1 MSFQRKKDI
10 SGLETSSDCN
20 NVYIYGR
27 VKSRRQHGS
36 SFAFLDVEEIA
47 DNTEDPPESVQV
59 IFNQCYYEQE
69 LPNVENA
76 IKVASVGSYL
86 RCVGSVHTT
95 VSGEVSFAVKHWRLL
110 RPQPNPAAINRLM
123 ELFSIGLFPLNM
135 VQEALPQ
142 ELLVS
147 ADVPSF
153 SKFYSLWKAKQKNEV
168 RVKLSAN
175 NEIETTIKDVLEV
188 EASSSALRR
197 CPSVSSTS
205 SGGASVSAMP
215 QSHGMCVPSELC
227 QTGGDSNCGNL
238 ELHRYNWAK
247 AARRVCRHLR
257 GLSLQSTRQRSHRLA
272 KSHRDMI
279 TLLCDDV
286 NMPHTTFVALP
297 RDCNGSVT
305 DASSYLGRFSPE
317 FHTEVHYVTPS
328 QTQTHIHTQTHIATE
343 SVGHFVDETRLHF
356 NAQKKAPQVLWMVHI
371 IQSFV
376 DNHKKKKPS
385 RLPVHLLD
393 VGGGRGDLA
402 IALAGCLAEDVSVS
416 VVDINGASIAAGR
429 SRAKELELTN
439 VSFREVSIEDVS
451 FGPGEIDIVVG
462 LHICGGLL
470 DFAASRACQ
479 WSCACVLVPCCFC
492 KNANLRRLAK
502 PFLDLPVAVSTC
514 PLTESLGTYM
524 SANPNTCEDVV
535 ETLCRLSESTVRRT
549 SWNAMIAVN
558 ALRVEAMQKSHRR
571 LLLKSEGLHDGQ
583 DPFTTLM
590 LEFDISFS
598 PRNVA
603 VACVPTDVANYL
615 KKLE

>member
-1 MSFQRKKDI
+1 
-10 SGLETSSDCN
+10 
-20 NVYIYGR
+20 
-27 VKSRRQHGS
+27 
-36 SFAFLDVEEIA
+36 
-47 DNTEDPPESVQV
+47 
-59 IFNQCYYEQE
+59 
-69 LPNVENA
+69 
-76 IKVASVGSYL
+76 
-86 RCVGSVHTT
+86 
-95 VSGEVSFAVKHWRLL
+95 
-110 RPQPNPAAINRLM
+110 M

-279 TLLCDDV
+279 TLLWCVYEYIYMCPFICVCACSDDV

-305 DASSYLGRFSPE
+305 GASFSNVFAILVCICYCFVWLCLCVWVCFVISHLVCADASSYLGRFSPE

-429 SRAKELELTN
+429 SRAKEL
-439 VSFREVSIEDVS
+439 V
-451 FGPGEIDIVVG
+451 
-462 LHICGGLL
+462 
-470 DFAASRACQ
+470 
-479 WSCACVLVPCCFC
+479 CV
-492 KNANLRRLAK
+492 
-502 PFLDLPVAVSTC
+502 
-514 PLTESLGTYM
+514 
-524 SANPNTCEDVV
+524 
-535 ETLCRLSESTVRRT
+535 
-549 SWNAMIAVN
+549 
-558 ALRVEAMQKSHRR
+558 RVYVFKQ
-571 LLLKSEGLHDGQ
+571 L
-583 DPFTTLM
+583 
-590 LEFDISFS
+590 
-598 PRNVA
+598 
-603 VACVPTDVANYL
+603 
-615 KKLE
+615 